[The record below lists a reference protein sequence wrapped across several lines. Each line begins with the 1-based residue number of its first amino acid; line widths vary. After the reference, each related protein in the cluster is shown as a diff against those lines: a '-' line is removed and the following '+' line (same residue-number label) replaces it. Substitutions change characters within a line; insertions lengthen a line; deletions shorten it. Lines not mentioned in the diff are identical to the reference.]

1 MMKHVLYCAA
11 ILLAACSC
19 RNARSAEVNKALQEL
34 GQTTE
39 NPTMA
44 VVPDDSTED
53 GVQVGEVVEFDKTV
67 HDFGDISVEDGPQS
81 CVFTVKN
88 IGKEPI
94 AIYEVVTS
102 CGCTDAQWTRE
113 PLQPG
118 KTGTISA
125 TYKNEDGPVPFDKTL
140 TVYIAGVSKPVILR
154 LRGMVHEKKK
164 PLSEIY
170 GAVKLGSMGMK
181 SLNYKVSNVLQGESS
196 SDEAKIA
203 NLGRQP
209 MKVAFTNVSPNLT
222 VEVVPATVPAGETA
236 ALRFSVK
243 SAPNVWGK
251 HVYSATPVIN
261 GVKASKPITVTALTR
276 GNFASWTPEQRKNAA
291 QCIFDESTVSFGT
304 VKAGAKVDAQFTF
317 TNKGKSPLTFY
328 SLDADSDGVTATLP
342 GETGM
347 QKKGSIPVKVDTSL
361 LPKGETVI
369 MLTVTTNCPA
379 RPLINLF
386 LVGLVK

>member
-1 MMKHVLYCAA
+1 MMKHVIYCAA
-11 ILLAACSC
+11 ILLAACGC
-19 RNARSAEVNKALQEL
+19 RNARSAEVNKAMQEL

-53 GVQVGEVVEFDKTV
+53 GVQVIEVVEFDKTV
-67 HDFGDISVEDGPQS
+67 HDFGDISIDDGPQTG
-81 CVFTVKN
+81 VFTVKN
-88 IGKEPI
+88 VGKDPI

-113 PLQPG
+113 PIQPG
-118 KTGTISA
+118 KTGTITG

-140 TVYIAGVSKPVILR
+140 TVYIAGVGKPVILR

-164 PLSEIY
+164 PLSELY
-170 GAVKLGSMGMK
+170 GAEKLGAMGLK
-181 SLNYKVSNVLQGESS
+181 SLNYKVSNILQGESS
-196 SDEAKIA
+196 SDEVKIA
-203 NLGRQP
+203 NLGKQP
-209 MKVAFTNVSPNLT
+209 MKVTFTNVSPNLT

-243 SAPNVWGK
+243 ADPELWGK

-261 GVKASKPITVTALTR
+261 GAKAAKPITVTALTR

-304 VKAGAKVDAQFTF
+304 ANAGAKVKGTFTF
-317 TNKGKSPLTFY
+317 TNKGKSALKFY
-328 SLDADSDGVTATLP
+328 SLDADADGVTATLP
-342 GETGM
+342 GEIPAQG
-347 QKKGSIPVKVDTSL
+347 KGSIPVTLDTSS
-361 LPKGETVI
+361 LPKGETVV
-369 MLTVTTNCPA
+369 MLTLTTNCPA
-379 RPLINLF
+379 RPIINLF

>member
-11 ILLAACSC
+11 ILLAACGC
-19 RNARSAEVNKALQEL
+19 RNARSAEVNKAMQEL

-44 VVPDDSTED
+44 VVPDDGTED
-53 GVQVGEVVEFDKTV
+53 GAQVGEVVEFDKTV
-67 HDFGDISVEDGPQS
+67 HDFGDISIDDGPQT

-88 IGKEPI
+88 VGKEPI

-113 PLQPG
+113 PIQPG
-118 KTGTISA
+118 KTGTITG

-140 TVYIAGVSKPVILR
+140 TVYIAGVGKPVILR
-154 LRGMVHEKKK
+154 MRGLVHEKKK
-164 PLSEIY
+164 PLSELF
-170 GAVKLGSMGMK
+170 GAVKLGPMGLK

-196 SDEAKIA
+196 SDEVKIA
-203 NLGRQP
+203 NLGKQP
-209 MKVAFTNVSPNLT
+209 MKVAFTDVSPNLT
-222 VEVVPATVPAGETA
+222 VEVVPATVPAGVTA

-243 SAPNVWGK
+243 ADPERWGK

-261 GVKASKPITVTALTR
+261 GAKASKPITVTALTR

-304 VKAGAKVDAQFTF
+304 ANAGAKVKGTFTF
-317 TNKGKSPLTFY
+317 TNKGKSPLKFY
-328 SLDADSDGVTATLP
+328 SLDADADGLTATLP
-342 GETGM
+342 GEIPAQG
-347 QKKGSIPVKVDTSL
+347 KGSIPVTLDTST
-361 LPKGETVI
+361 LPKGETVV
-369 MLTVTTNCPA
+369 MLTLTTNCPA

>member
-11 ILLAACSC
+11 ILFAVCGC
-19 RNARSAEVNKALQEL
+19 RNAKSAEMKKAMQEL

-44 VVPDDSTED
+44 VAPDDSTED
-53 GVQVGEVVEFDKTV
+53 GAQVMEVVEFDKTV
-67 HDFGDISVEDGPQS
+67 HDFGDISIDDGPQT

-88 IGKEPI
+88 KGAEPI

-102 CGCTDAQWTRE
+102 CGCTDAKWTRE

-125 TYKNEDGPVPFDKTL
+125 TYKNEDGPIPFDKTL

-154 LRGMVHEKKK
+154 LRGIVHEKKK
-164 PLSEIY
+164 SVAELY
-170 GAVKLGSMGMK
+170 GAVKLGPMGLK
-181 SLNYKVSNVLQGESS
+181 SLSYKVPNVLQGESS

-203 NLGRQP
+203 NLGKQP
-209 MKVAFTNVSPNLT
+209 MKVTFTDVSPNLT
-222 VEVVPATVPAGETA
+222 VEVDPVPVPAGGTA

-243 SAPNVWGK
+243 SDPAVWGK

-261 GVKASKPITVTALTR
+261 GSKAAKPITVTALTR

-304 VKAGAKVDAQFTF
+304 VKSGEPVEAVFTF
-317 TNKGKSPLTFY
+317 TNKGKSPLAFY
-328 SLDADSDGVTATLP
+328 SLDADATGVTATLP
-342 GETGM
+342 GETAA
-347 QKKGSIPVKVDTSL
+347 QKKGSIPVKVNTSS

-386 LVGLVK
+386 LTGLVQ

>member
-1 MMKHVLYCAA
+1 MMKRVLYCAA
-11 ILLAACSC
+11 ILVLACGC
-19 RNARSAEVNKALQEL
+19 RNARSAEVKKAMQEL

-44 VVPDDSTED
+44 VAPDDGTED
-53 GVQVGEVVEFDKTV
+53 GAQVGEVVQFDKTV
-67 HDFGDISVEDGPQS
+67 HDFGDIGMNDGPQT
-81 CVFTVKN
+81 CTFTVKN
-88 IGKEPI
+88 VGKEPI

-125 TYKNEDGPVPFDKTL
+125 TYKNEDGSVPFDKTL
-140 TVYIAGVSKPVILR
+140 TVYIAGVNKPVILR
-154 LRGMVHEKKK
+154 LRGIVHETKKSVAE
-164 PLSEIY
+164 LY
-170 GAVKLGSMGMK
+170 GAVKLGAMGLK
-181 SLNYKVSNVLQGESS
+181 SLNYKVPNVLQGESS
-196 SDEAKIA
+196 SDEAKVA
-203 NLGRQP
+203 NLGKQP
-209 MKVAFTNVSPNLT
+209 MKVTFTDVSPNLS
-222 VEVVPATVPAGETA
+222 VEVVPASVPAGETA

-243 SAPNVWGK
+243 SDPALWGK
-251 HVYSATPVIN
+251 HVYSATPVVN
-261 GVKASKPITVTALTR
+261 GVKTGKPITVTALTR
-276 GNFASWTPEQRKNAA
+276 GNFADWTPEQRKAAA

-304 VKAGAKVDAQFTF
+304 VKAGTKVDAVFTF

-328 SLDADSDGVTATLP
+328 SLDADSPGVTGTLP
-342 GETGM
+342 GETGA
-347 QKKGSIPVKVDTSL
+347 QKKGSIPVKVNTSS

-386 LVGLVK
+386 LTGLIQ

>member
-1 MMKHVLYCAA
+1 MMKHVIYCAA
-11 ILLAACSC
+11 ILLAACGC
-19 RNARSAEVNKALQEL
+19 RNARSAEVNKAMQEL

-67 HDFGDISVEDGPQS
+67 HDFGDISIDDGPQT
-81 CVFTVKN
+81 CLFTVKN
-88 IGKEPI
+88 VGKEPI

-140 TVYIAGVSKPVILR
+140 TVYIAGVGKPVILR
-154 LRGMVHEKKK
+154 LRGLVHEKKK
-164 PLSEIY
+164 PLSELF
-170 GAVKLGSMGMK
+170 GAVKLGSMGLK

-203 NLGRQP
+203 NLGKQP
-209 MKVAFTNVSPNLT
+209 MKVSFTNVSPNLT
-222 VEVVPATVPAGETA
+222 IEVVPATVPAGETA

-243 SAPNVWGK
+243 ADPALWGR

-261 GVKASKPITVTALTR
+261 GVKAAKPLTVTALTR
-276 GNFASWTPEQRKNAA
+276 GNFASWTPEQRKNSA

-304 VKAGAKVDAQFTF
+304 AKAGEKVKASFTF
-317 TNKGKSPLTFY
+317 TNKGKSALQFY
-328 SLDADSDGVTATLP
+328 SLDADAEGVTATLP
-342 GETGM
+342 GETAAQG
-347 QKKGSIPVKVDTSL
+347 KGSIPVTLDTAR
-361 LPKGETVI
+361 LPKGETVV
-369 MLTVTTNCPA
+369 MLTLTTNCPA

-386 LVGLVK
+386 LVGEIR

>member
-1 MMKHVLYCAA
+1 MMKHVFYCAA
-11 ILLAACSC
+11 ILLVACGC
-19 RNARSAEVNKALQEL
+19 RNARSAEVKKVMQEL

-39 NPTMA
+39 NPVMA
-44 VVPDDSTED
+44 VAPDDSSED
-53 GVQVGEVVEFDKTV
+53 GLQVGEVVEFDKTV
-67 HDFGDISVEDGPQS
+67 HDFGDISIDDGPQT

-88 IGKEPI
+88 VGKDPV
-94 AIYEVVTS
+94 AIYEVVTT

-118 KTGTISA
+118 KTGMISA

-154 LRGMVHEKKK
+154 LRGIVHEKKK
-164 PLSEIY
+164 SIAELY
-170 GAVKLGSMGMK
+170 GAVKLGSMGLK
-181 SLNYKVSNVLQGESS
+181 ALDYKVPNVLQGESS

-203 NLGRQP
+203 NLGKQP
-209 MKVAFTNVSPNLT
+209 MKVTFTSVSPNLT
-222 VEVVPATVPAGETA
+222 VSVNPATVPAGETA

-243 SAPNVWGK
+243 SDPAVWGK

-261 GVKASKPITVTALTR
+261 GVKATKPITVTALTR
-276 GNFASWTPEQRKNAA
+276 GNFADWTPEQRKNAA

-304 VKAGAKVDAQFTF
+304 VNAGTKVDAVFTF
-317 TNKGKSPLTFY
+317 TNKGKSALTFY
-328 SLDADSDGVTATLP
+328 SLDADSKGVTGTLP
-342 GETGM
+342 GETAP
-347 QKKGSIPVKVDTSL
+347 QKKGSIPVKVDTSS

-386 LVGLVK
+386 LTGLVK

>member
-386 LVGLVK
+386 LVGLVN

>member
-11 ILLAACSC
+11 ILLAACGC
-19 RNARSAEVNKALQEL
+19 RNARSAEVNKAMQEL

-53 GVQVGEVVEFDKTV
+53 GVQVAEVVEFDKTV
-67 HDFGDISVEDGPQS
+67 HDFGDISIDDGPQT

-88 IGKEPI
+88 VGKEPI

-113 PLQPG
+113 PIQPG
-118 KTGTISA
+118 KTGSITG

-140 TVYIAGVSKPVILR
+140 TVYIAGVGKPVILR
-154 LRGMVHEKKK
+154 MRGLVHEKKK
-164 PLSEIY
+164 PLSELF
-170 GAVKLGSMGMK
+170 GAVKLGQMGLK
-181 SLNYKVSNVLQGESS
+181 SLSYKVSNVLQDESS
-196 SDEAKIA
+196 SDEVKIA
-203 NLGRQP
+203 NLGKQP
-209 MKVAFTNVSPNLT
+209 MKVAFTDVSPNLT

-236 ALRFSVK
+236 VLRFSVK
-243 SAPNVWGK
+243 ADPALWGK

-261 GVKASKPITVTALTR
+261 GAKASKPITVTALTR

-291 QCIFDESTVSFGT
+291 QCIFDESTVSFDT
-304 VKAGAKVDAQFTF
+304 ANAGAKVKGTFTF
-317 TNKGKSPLTFY
+317 TNKGKSPLKFY
-328 SLDADSDGVTATLP
+328 SIDADTDGVTATLP
-342 GETGM
+342 GEIPAQG
-347 QKKGSIPVKVDTSL
+347 KGSIPVTLDTST
-361 LPKGETVI
+361 LPKGETVV
-369 MLTVTTNCPA
+369 MLTLTTNCPA

>member
-1 MMKHVLYCAA
+1 MMKTWMIGTALLFVLCG
-11 ILLAACSC
+11 C
-19 RNARSAEVNKALQEL
+19 RNARSAELKNTLETL

-44 VVPDDSTED
+44 VVPDDGTED
-53 GVQVGEVVEFDKTV
+53 GAQVGEVVEFDKTV
-67 HDFGDISVEDGPQS
+67 HDFGDISIDDGAQT

-88 IGKEPI
+88 VGKEPI

-113 PLQPG
+113 PIQSG
-118 KTGTISA
+118 KTGTITG

-140 TVYIAGVSKPVILR
+140 TVYIAGVGKPVILR
-154 LRGMVHEKKK
+154 MRGLVHEKKK
-164 PLSEIY
+164 PLSELF
-170 GAVKLGSMGMK
+170 GAVKLGSMGLK

-196 SDEAKIA
+196 SDEVKIA
-203 NLGRQP
+203 NLGKQP
-209 MKVAFTNVSPNLT
+209 MKVAFTDVSPNLT

-243 SAPNVWGK
+243 ADPALWGK

-261 GVKASKPITVTALTR
+261 GAKASKPITVTALTR

-304 VKAGAKVDAQFTF
+304 ANAGAKVKGTFTF
-317 TNKGKSPLTFY
+317 TNKGKSALKFY
-328 SLDADSDGVTATLP
+328 SVDADTDGLTATLP
-342 GETGM
+342 GEIPAQG
-347 QKKGSIPVKVDTSL
+347 KGSIPVTLDTSA
-361 LPKGETVI
+361 LPKGETVV
-369 MLTVTTNCPA
+369 MLTLTTNCPA

>member
-11 ILLAACSC
+11 ILFAVCGC
-19 RNARSAEVNKALQEL
+19 RNARSAEMKKAMQEL

-44 VVPDDSTED
+44 VAPDDSTED
-53 GVQVGEVVEFDKTV
+53 GAQVGEVVEFDKTV
-67 HDFGDISVEDGPQS
+67 HDFGDISIDDGPQT

-88 IGKEPI
+88 VGKEPI

-102 CGCTDAQWTRE
+102 CGCTDAKWTRE

-125 TYKNEDGPVPFDKTL
+125 TYKNEDGPIPFDKTL

-154 LRGMVHEKKK
+154 LRGIVHEKKK
-164 PLSEIY
+164 SVAELF
-170 GAVKLGSMGMK
+170 GAVKLGPMGLK

-203 NLGRQP
+203 NLGKQP
-209 MKVAFTNVSPNLT
+209 MKVTFTDVSPNLT
-222 VEVVPATVPAGETA
+222 VEVDPVPVPAGGTA

-243 SAPNVWGK
+243 SDPAVWGK

-261 GVKASKPITVTALTR
+261 GSKAAKPITVTALTR

-304 VKAGAKVDAQFTF
+304 VKSGEPVNAVFTF
-317 TNKGKSPLTFY
+317 TNKGKSPLAFY
-328 SLDADSDGVTATLP
+328 SIDADAAGVTATLP
-342 GETGM
+342 GETGA
-347 QKKGSIPVKVDTSL
+347 QKKGSIPVTVNTSS

-386 LVGLVK
+386 LTGLVQ

>member
-1 MMKHVLYCAA
+1 MMKTWMIGTALLFVLCG
-11 ILLAACSC
+11 C
-19 RNARSAEVNKALQEL
+19 RNARSAELNNTMETL

-67 HDFGDISVEDGPQS
+67 HDFGDISIDDGPQT

-88 IGKEPI
+88 VGKEPI

-113 PLQPG
+113 PIQTG

-140 TVYIAGVSKPVILR
+140 TVYIAGVGKPVILR
-154 LRGMVHEKKK
+154 LRGLVHEKKK
-164 PLSEIY
+164 PLSELF
-170 GAVKLGSMGMK
+170 GAVKLGSMGLK
-181 SLNYKVSNVLQGESS
+181 SLNYKVSNILQGESS
-196 SDEAKIA
+196 SDEVKIA
-203 NLGRQP
+203 NLGKQP
-209 MKVAFTNVSPNLT
+209 MKVSFTNVSPNLT

-243 SAPNVWGK
+243 SDPALWGK

-261 GVKASKPITVTALTR
+261 GVKAAKPITVTALTR

-304 VKAGAKVDAQFTF
+304 ATAGTKVQATFSF
-317 TNKGKSPLTFY
+317 TNKGKSALQFY
-328 SLDADSDGVTATLP
+328 SLDADAEGVTATLP
-342 GETGM
+342 GETAAQG
-347 QKKGSIPVKVDTSL
+347 KGSIPVTLDTSR
-361 LPKGETVI
+361 LPKGETVV
-369 MLTVTTNCPA
+369 MLSLTTNCPA

-386 LVGLVK
+386 LVGLIK

>member
-1 MMKHVLYCAA
+1 MMKKVFYCVA
-11 ILLAACSC
+11 ILVVACGC
-19 RNARSAEVNKALQEL
+19 RNASSAEVKKAMQEL
-34 GQTTE
+34 GQSSE

-44 VVPDDSTED
+44 VAPDDSTED
-53 GVQVGEVVEFDKTV
+53 GIQTGEVVQFDKTV
-67 HDFGDISVEDGPQS
+67 HDFGDISMDDGPQT
-81 CVFTVKN
+81 CTFTVKN
-88 IGKEPI
+88 VGKEPI

-140 TVYIAGVSKPVILR
+140 TVYIAGVGKPVILR
-154 LRGMVHEKKK
+154 LRGLVHEKKK
-164 PLSEIY
+164 PLSELF
-170 GAVKLGSMGMK
+170 GAVKLGSMGLK

-203 NLGRQP
+203 NLGKQP
-209 MKVAFTNVSPNLT
+209 MKVSFTNVSPNLT
-222 VEVVPATVPAGETA
+222 IEVVPATVPAGETA

-243 SAPNVWGK
+243 ADPALWGK

-261 GVKASKPITVTALTR
+261 GVKAAKPLTVTALTR
-276 GNFASWTPEQRKNAA
+276 GNFASWTPEQRKNSA

-304 VKAGAKVDAQFTF
+304 AKAGEKVKASFTF
-317 TNKGKSPLTFY
+317 TNKGKSALQFY
-328 SLDADSDGVTATLP
+328 SLDADAEGVTATLP
-342 GETGM
+342 GETAAQG
-347 QKKGSIPVKVDTSL
+347 KGSIPVTLDTAG
-361 LPKGETVI
+361 LPKGETVV
-369 MLTVTTNCPA
+369 MLTLTTNCPA

-386 LVGLVK
+386 LVGEVR